1 MTSVNVQV
9 IYGWNFSAL
18 EAAVVA
24 AVKSTHYN
32 GHLTVNFQRRGDKVY
47 VRADNWLSRTLS
59 NKWLVVLLWVTLMYP
74 WIWLFKRFYQG
85 GGGKW
90 EVCGGAYALKSWKLV
105 DYNSTAGLNSSN
117 NHAVD
122 PADLDPDA
130 PPPFPG
136 TLSPAAASESLN
148 NKTLVNTQMGVAE
161 VVGLREGEW
170 FQMWEGTIKRAVV
183 GRLKSQVPL
192 TVPDDGPL
200 PAALMLDG
208 YQARPLVSF

>member
-1 MTSVNVQV
+1 M
-9 IYGWNFSAL
+9 

-32 GHLTVNFQRRGDKVY
+32 GDLTVEFRRRGDKVFI
-47 VRADNWLSRTLS
+47 RADNWLSRTLS
-59 NKWLVVLLWVTLMYP
+59 NKWLVILLCVTLVYP

-90 EVCGGAYALKSWKLV
+90 EVCGGAYALKAWRLV
-105 DYNSTAGLNSSN
+105 DYSSTSGANGN
-117 NHAVD
+117 NQPV
-122 PADLDPDA
+122 DPDA

-136 TLSPAAASESLN
+136 TLNPTAAAFTGSLN

-161 VVGLREGEW
+161 VVGIREGEW
-170 FQMWEGTIKRAVV
+170 FQMWEGSIRRAVV
-183 GRLKSQVPL
+183 GRLKAPVPL

-208 YQARPLVSF
+208 YQPRPLVSF